1 MPIKYIAVIVFAA
14 ISSLAVAQNSPDAIV
29 GKWEAVPQKNVI
41 VEVYK
46 DQSEYKA
53 RVVWF
58 NDNDDKTKPMNV
70 RQDDN
75 NVDPS
80 LRKRRI
86 LGLQVLNN
94 MIYNSKNNK
103 WENGKIYDAKSGR
116 TWNSSAWITN
126 NNTLQVRGFWHLEF
140 IGQNMTFK
148 KIG

>member
-1 MPIKYIAVIVFAA
+1 MGIKYIAVIVFAA

-58 NDNDDKTKPMNV
+58 NDNDDKTKPMNI

-80 LRKRRI
+80 LRKRKI

-94 MIYNSKNNK
+94 MVYNSKNNK

-126 NNTLQVRGFWHLEF
+126 NNTLQVRGFWHFEF

-148 KIG
+148 KLG

>member
-1 MPIKYIAVIVFAA
+1 MGIKYIAVIVFAA

-46 DQSEYKA
+46 DQGEYKA

-58 NDNDDKTKPMNV
+58 NDNDDKSKPMNI

-80 LRKRRI
+80 LRKRKI

-94 MIYNSKNNK
+94 MVYNSKNNK

-126 NNTLQVRGFWHLEF
+126 NNTLQVRGFWHFEF

-148 KIG
+148 KLG